1 MIVTFDIADGA
12 FEFFTD
18 RQWKMRVEQWREMM
32 LNDGYE
38 FAEDMD
44 EEEMFDEMDRDPVF
58 INGIA
63 CFDAYDALEAGKQT
77 PAGKHIVISTIKLNT
92 DDITIQKS

>member
-18 RQWKMRVEQWREMM
+18 RQWKMRIEQWREMM

-44 EEEMFDEMDRDPVF
+44 EEEHDEEHDDPDQ
-58 INGIA
+58 NRRLP
-63 CFDAYDALEAGKQT
+63 CALL
-77 PAGKHIVISTIKLNT
+77 S
-92 DDITIQKS
+92 

>member
-18 RQWKMRVEQWREMM
+18 RQWKMRIEQWREML

-44 EEEMFDEMDRDPVF
+44 AEEIVECQWGEELFFDEVPDF
-58 INGIA
+58 S
-63 CFDAYDALEAGKQT
+63 K
-77 PAGKHIVISTIKLNT
+77 
-92 DDITIQKS
+92 